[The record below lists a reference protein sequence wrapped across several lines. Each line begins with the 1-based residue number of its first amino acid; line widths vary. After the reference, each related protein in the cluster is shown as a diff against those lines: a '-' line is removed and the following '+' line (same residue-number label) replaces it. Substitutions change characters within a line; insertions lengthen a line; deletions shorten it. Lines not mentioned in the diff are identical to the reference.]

1 MDVGNDPFPRE
12 EVTGLAAFENLEPV
26 GSMSVVPEAEP
37 PAAASQPRLRSGAVE
52 SALENRADAT
62 LPLDLT
68 AEQQEEVNA
77 DHLFDGPSPDW
88 DGVEEATRVVT
99 PLPERT
105 NQSADL
111 QMDWDEDEPPTRM
124 RESGM
129 LHMSPLRAPVDWDAR
144 HDAESFQN
152 DAPERLPV
160 SSTRTMTGGQPSP
173 FPAAPRP
180 ATRELTY
187 GGSEGIGAPSP
198 FALDRGEGFIEALKH
213 GDRRTWLLAGGGAA
227 GLIVLA
233 LIIRGVFG
241 SGSLGAVTFS
251 TEPSDATVLVDG
263 KEVSGT
269 SSPFSLSDVTAGR
282 HDVLIQK
289 QGYADYRG
297 TFNLARGENKS
308 MPTVELTPNV
318 REVGFSIRSAP
329 AGADVWVDGKATDQ
343 VTPARL
349 TGVSAGI
356 HRLQLKR
363 AGFATYELQMFV
375 PDATV
380 LQLPTAELTAAAPE
394 EAPVAHAEAEKP
406 KAQSSDDGDSPR
418 PAHASR
424 TKSSPDGADDGDGAS
439 ASHGS
444 HAKANTGA
452 SSHSPHVASSS
463 PFGAARPG
471 ASAAPMA
478 PMLAAAAPAPAAAGG
493 KLGTLRLNTR
503 PWAQVIVDGRMVGNT
518 PQPNLQLPA
527 GKHKIQLV
535 NPAMGLS
542 KNVSVTIKAGQV
554 TTQVLNLAE

>member
-37 PAAASQPRLRSGAVE
+37 PAPMSQPRVRSGAVE
-52 SALENRADAT
+52 APQMAVATENRADST

-68 AEQQEEVNA
+68 AEQQDENA

-88 DGVEEATRVVT
+88 DGIEEATRVVT
-99 PLPERT
+99 PLPARS
-105 NQSADL
+105 NQSAEL

-129 LHMSPLRAPVDWDAR
+129 LQMSPLRAPVDWDAR
-144 HDAESFQN
+144 ADSFHQ
-152 DAPERLPV
+152 DAPETLPA
-160 SSTRTMTGGQPSP
+160 SATRTMTGGHPSP

-180 ATRELTY
+180 ALHEHAHR
-187 GGSEGIGAPSP
+187 GSEALGAPSP
-198 FALDRGEGFIEALKH
+198 FVLDRGENFLEALKH
-213 GDRRTWLLAGGGAA
+213 GDRRSWLQAGGALG
-227 GLIVLA
+227 GLIVLGLIARA
-233 LIIRGVFG
+233 LFG
-241 SGSLGAVTFS
+241 SGALGVVTFS

-269 SSPFSLSDVTAGR
+269 SSPYSLSDVPAGR

-297 TFNLARGENKS
+297 SFNLTRGETKS
-308 MPTVELTPNV
+308 LPTVELTPNV

-329 AGADVWVDGKATDQ
+329 AGAEVWVDGKATDQ

-349 TGVSAGI
+349 TGVTAGI

-363 AGFATYELQMFV
+363 EGYAPYELQMFV
-375 PDATV
+375 PEATV
-380 LQLPTAELTAAAPE
+380 LQLPTAELVTAAPA
-394 EAPVAHAEAEKP
+394 EAPSARAEAEKP
-406 KAQSSDDGDSPR
+406 KAQGGQGEEGESVRPSHARSKSNSDANSDDSENGHGS
-418 PAHASR
+418 HVKTGS
-424 TKSSPDGADDGDGAS
+424 GAT
-439 ASHGS
+439 SHGS
-444 HAKANTGA
+444 R
-452 SSHSPHVASSS
+452 SASSS
-463 PFGAARPG
+463 PFGAARP
-471 ASAAPMA
+471 APSSAPPM
-478 PMLAAAAPAPAAAGG
+478 AAAAPMPPAAGGG

-542 KNVSVTIKAGQV
+542 KTVSVTIKAGQV